1 MRKAIDMLGQT
12 WGRLTV
18 IEKAESEVQGNSTIA
33 KWKCVCECGNET
45 TVRGSSL
52 RTGHIK
58 SCGCYSRELTAQRG
72 RNNRTHGLSHTKE
85 YKSYKATKRKKR
97 LKRQTPLWADAE
109 KIRQI
114 YIDRPDGYHVDHI
127 IPLKGELVCGLH
139 VESNLQYLPAKE
151 NISKKNKFKESDLCH
166 TLM

>member
-1 MRKAIDMLGQT
+1 
-12 WGRLTV
+12 
-18 IEKAESEVQGNSTIA
+18 
-33 KWKCVCECGNET
+33 
-45 TVRGSSL
+45 
-52 RTGHIK
+52 
-58 SCGCYSRELTAQRG
+58 LTAQKG

-114 YIDRPDGYHVDHI
+114 YTDRPDGYHVDHI